1 MKLRSRLLMH
11 TCLLAMMTGTGIAAA
26 PALAQTSA
34 PVPLFLKQEAE
45 RDAETRSEETTPAQ
59 PGLSGTA
66 PSGGFGSNATS
77 AAPTPTFPSDP
88 NAVQSLSLGAV
99 DAEAVGTLDRSRGGL
114 GIDMWNG
121 TTRKSA
127 AQLISELPAIPA
139 THAARDL
146 QVRMLLSAAALP
158 QDSQEIS
165 VLEARV
171 AKLINMGELDEAI
184 SLVRA
189 APQGSRGSIL
199 AQAEVNALLIS
210 AKMDEACS
218 TIESYGAS
226 YDEQFWLKA
235 AAMCAFYAND
245 PTSAAFSVDLVRE
258 MGGEGD
264 ATFFGLVGAIRSGSA
279 ANPELLSE
287 LRPIDIALLAVA
299 KQSIPTSQL
308 ESGNAAAIIGMVN
321 ANATATDVR
330 LEAARKAEKL
340 GLISSD
346 QLADIYG
353 AVSFDPA
360 ALENALDDASDGIQA
375 RQYAKLYQAAAQSD
389 VPAARAEILA
399 TLFDTAEI
407 QGDFMQAARLSAP
420 LLEGIPVN
428 GDFSWFA
435 VAALKASIAA
445 NSLERAANW
454 LSVARNAANPS
465 NDISSRLSMLY
476 PVLAISGL
484 EDTGALKPEDQMAD
498 APVEMNAQTF
508 GLTADVAG
516 QPLTTQSFGL
526 GGAVATNNGFSSA
539 TVMPNSTSP
548 EDIQKA
554 SDRAAAIARHRARMI
569 EWQELQAA
577 RGDQAAAKR
586 YAEMIFALF
595 EGSGIEVPAG
605 LWDSLL
611 TAPYAEDRLTI
622 SSAVAHSLGVSSSAQ
637 QKAKTAAM
645 VIQAQQIANAPNAD
659 PKALADTVAALE
671 TVGLHGDAQRL
682 ATELL
687 LSFNQ

>member
-11 TCLLAMMTGTGIAAA
+11 TCLLAMMTGTVIAAA

-45 RDAETRSEETTPAQ
+45 RDAETQSEETPSAQ
-59 PGLSGTA
+59 PGTTGNA
-66 PSGGFGSNATS
+66 QQGGFGSTTTTTQ
-77 AAPTPTFPSDP
+77 TPAFPSDP

-171 AKLINMGELDEAI
+171 AKLINMGALDEAI

-264 ATFFGLVGAIRSGSA
+264 ATFFGLVGAIRSGGTA
-279 ANPELLSE
+279 DPQLLAE

-299 KQSIPTSQL
+299 KQSIPTNQL
-308 ESGNAAAIIGMVN
+308 ESGNAAAVIGMVN
-321 ANATATDVR
+321 ASATATDVR

-340 GLISSD
+340 GLISAD
-346 QLADIYG
+346 QLASIYG

-360 ALENALDDASDGIQA
+360 ALENALDDVSDGIQA

-399 TLFDTAEI
+399 SLFETAEI

-428 GDFSWFA
+428 GDFSWFS
-435 VAALKASIAA
+435 VPALKASIAA

-454 LSVARNAANPS
+454 LSVAKNAANPG
-465 NDISSRLSMLY
+465 NDIASRLSMLY

-484 EDTGALKPEDQMAD
+484 EDTGALNPEDQMAAD
-498 APVEMNAQTF
+498 APIEMNAQTF

-526 GGAVATNNGFSSA
+526 GGAVATNDGISSA

-622 SSAVAHSLGVSSSAQ
+622 SSAVAHSLGLSSSAQ

-645 VIQAQQIANAPNAD
+645 VIQAQQIADAPNAD

-671 TVGLHGDAQRL
+671 TVGLHDDAQRL

>member
-1 MKLRSRLLMH
+1 M
-11 TCLLAMMTGTGIAAA
+11 G
-26 PALAQTSA
+26 AL
-34 PVPLFLKQEAE
+34 
-45 RDAETRSEETTPAQ
+45 
-59 PGLSGTA
+59 
-66 PSGGFGSNATS
+66 N
-77 AAPTPTFPSDP
+77 
-88 NAVQSLSLGAV
+88 
-99 DAEAVGTLDRSRGGL
+99 
-114 GIDMWNG
+114 
-121 TTRKSA
+121 
-127 AQLISELPAIPA
+127 
-139 THAARDL
+139 
-146 QVRMLLSAAALP
+146 
-158 QDSQEIS
+158 
-165 VLEARV
+165 
-171 AKLINMGELDEAI
+171 EAI

-218 TIESYGAS
+218 AIEGYGAS

-287 LRPIDIALLAVA
+287 LRPIDIALLAIA

-308 ESGNAAAIIGMVN
+308 EFGNAAAIIGMVN

-346 QLADIYG
+346 QLAGIYG
-353 AVSFDPA
+353 AVNFDAA

-375 RQYAKLYQAAAQSD
+375 RQYAKLYQAAAKSD

-399 TLFDTAEI
+399 ALFDTAEI

-420 LLEGIPVN
+420 LLEAIPVN

-454 LSVARNAANPS
+454 LSVAKNAANPG

-484 EDTGALKPEDQMAD
+484 EDTGALNPEDQVAN

-526 GGAVATNNGFSSA
+526 GGAVATNNGISSA

-645 VIQAQQIANAPNAD
+645 VIQAQQISNAPNAD